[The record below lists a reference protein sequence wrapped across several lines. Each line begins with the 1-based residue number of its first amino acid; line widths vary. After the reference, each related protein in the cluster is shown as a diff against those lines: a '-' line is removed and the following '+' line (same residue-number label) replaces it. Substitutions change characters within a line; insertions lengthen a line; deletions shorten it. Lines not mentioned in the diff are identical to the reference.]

1 MTKHEIREAALIIL
15 YQMELTDQKSE
26 DIAEDTSSE
35 FDMPITKAVLN
46 LVNKVWDKKEDIDAV
61 ISKYSPIRTIGRIS
75 KINLTVL
82 RISIYELTYE
92 RENIPPK
99 VSINEA
105 IELTKTYAEDK
116 DKAFVNG
123 VLNSYYKDLDK

>member
-15 YQMELTDQKSE
+15 YQMELTGQKSE

-35 FDMPITKAVLN
+35 FEMPMSKAVLN
-46 LVNKVWDKKEDIDAV
+46 LVNKVWEKKEDIDAI
-61 ISKYSPIRTIGRIS
+61 ISKYSPTRSVGRIS

-92 RENIPPK
+92 KENIPPK

-105 IELTKTYAEDK
+105 IELAKAYAEDK
-116 DKAFVNG
+116 DRAFVNG
-123 VLNSYYKDLDK
+123 VLNSYYKDLEK